1 MKRGESGKRTKQWKM
16 ICIRKTTSGPTD
28 AELEEAVFHYGRSTY
43 EVEGGWTPP
52 WESSRRMSPVGK
64 MPDGLRFVIEDSG
77 LSEASLETGIEIHIR
92 NKPPGEDQG
101 WHRFDYLAMMSRSGS
116 MERSERYCYVSETTG
131 EALEVVRLDDESEM
145 PRKIWIK
152 ANCLPEETMAWAVGR
167 EILDLGLGR
176 GQTTLQEYCDLGC
189 SDPATRGAKEI
200 PLPGPSPER
209 RGCC

>member
-28 AELEEAVFHYGRSTY
+28 ADLEEAVFHYGRSTY

-92 NKPPGEDQG
+92 TSPRVRTRAGT
-101 WHRFDYLAMMSRSGS
+101 AS
-116 MERSERYCYVSETTG
+116 TT
-131 EALEVVRLDDESEM
+131 
-145 PRKIWIK
+145 
-152 ANCLPEETMAWAVGR
+152 
-167 EILDLGLGR
+167 
-176 GQTTLQEYCDLGC
+176 
-189 SDPATRGAKEI
+189 
-200 PLPGPSPER
+200 
-209 RGCC
+209 

>member
-1 MKRGESGKRTKQWKM
+1 MHQEDHQRA
-16 ICIRKTTSGPTD
+16 TD

-116 MERSERYCYVSETTG
+116 MERSERSCYVSETTG

-145 PRKIWIK
+145 PRKWIE
-152 ANCLPEETMAWAVGR
+152 ANCLPGGHGLGSGSWYPR
-167 EILDLGLGR
+167 LGLGR
-176 GQTTLQEYCDLGC
+176 GQTTLREYCDLGC

-209 RGCC
+209 QGADRWGGVGVHDSV